1 MTKCWQL
8 ANLNSVGVAN
18 YGLQIDTIKFREF
31 SLGVPTRD
39 LGFGC
44 EIRRI

>member
-1 MTKCWQL
+1 MTNCWQL

-39 LGFGC
+39 LGFGF
-44 EIRRI
+44 EIRSI